1 MKAIKN
7 KIISLFLS
15 CAIATLSCSSF
26 NSFHV
31 TAESD
36 AAITYCKHRVG
47 SSIRSY
53 QKYDL
58 SQDITDNTVSTYSI
72 YGDVDHREPDNN
84 NMAIV
89 RLSVGG
95 TGFIVDDHTIVTA
108 AHCVI
113 SDEKRFSDDMTIDIV
128 DSNNNVIKQVTPTAF
143 HVPNDY
149 RLGNSGNHDYAMIEV
164 ADDLSSYGCLSMG
177 VVLDNYVYKAYSTTV
192 KVSGFP
198 QRANEAWGQRY
209 VGEGRITSLTKD
221 TLKYTVDTSGGDS
234 GGPVYSEFK
243 ASYGTEYK
251 IVIGIHDGATGKD
264 GENKPNYAT
273 RITSNILQFYLN
285 NPNKSY

>member
-1 MKAIKN
+1 MKEIKN
-7 KIISLFLS
+7 KIISVFLS
-15 CAIATLSCSSF
+15 CTIAVSNCLAFSSLSV
-26 NSFHV
+26 N
-31 TAESD
+31 AETD

-47 SSIRSY
+47 SSIRSF
-53 QKYDL
+53 QKYNL
-58 SQDITDNTVSTYSI
+58 SQDITDNTVSTYTI
-72 YGDVDHREPDNN
+72 YGDVDHREPDND

-113 SDEKRFSDDMTIDIV
+113 SNEKRFSDDMTIDIV

-149 RLGNSGNHDYAMIEV
+149 RLGNPGNHDYAMIEV
-164 ADDLSSYGCLSMG
+164 ADDLSSYGYLSMG
-177 VVLDNYVYKAYSTTV
+177 VVLDNYVDKAYSTTV

-198 QRANEAWGQRY
+198 QRDNEDWGQRY
-209 VGEGRITSLTKD
+209 AGEGRITSLTKD
-221 TLKYTVDTSGGDS
+221 TLYYTVDTSGGDS
-234 GGPVYSEFK
+234 GGPVYSEFE

-251 IVIGIHDGATGKD
+251 IVIGIHDGATGEMGKT
-264 GENKPNYAT
+264 NL
-273 RITSNILQFYLN
+273 ILQLVLRQIYY
-285 NPNKSY
+285 SSI